1 MIIRRAERILT
12 LGLMLLLLPLTV
24 FANWSDP
31 VVVTEGNKMKLGEAF
46 QVEYYNAPSNAMIV
60 VFPIRGNMDS
70 PSASAPIASGKGSAM
85 MTIPENAGTHVY
97 CAVMCTNKSG
107 SIRVLSDTLFLFAG
121 KQTGLFEMTPDK
133 DAYIKGATI
142 TVNYKNAPVCEGD
155 IIAVYPAN
163 YNLVPFGSKDFIAPV
178 ASAAVSAADG
188 SALFRISESGYFSLY
203 YLHEGQYVSMF
214 DKKDILVGSP
224 VTLSSKKTKYIPE
237 EDVLINYKGFSPN
250 GSDWIGV
257 FPFASNVATA
267 EPLYAID
274 VEGSPSGSVTIP
286 GGTLKEGS
294 YRIVAFRQD
303 SRTALNSPVL
313 RVNIGSGSNSLR
325 YSDDKEVTYYNIV
338 SALDGLC
345 ISTQPQA
352 SVSDKQKIMKLVG
365 LGTQSDY
372 VQWKFVK
379 REDGKVNV
387 INRATGEYMLSTST
401 LNGNF
406 NYSKM
411 GIPEAT
417 TNNGFGFS
425 YIGEDQYAI
434 SSIEED
440 SIIRYLA
447 NAVSGG
453 EIYSV
458 TKKLNNAYAWKL
470 VPVETILTSVKGIHS
485 IGESVKVEGNRIVVK
500 GNQDYTVWNAEGKAV
515 GKHSVL
521 SPGVY
526 MVKWADKRS
535 VKMYVK

>member
-1 MIIRRAERILT
+1 MIMRRAERILT

-224 VTLSSKKTKYIPE
+224 VT
-237 EDVLINYKGFSPN
+237 
-250 GSDWIGV
+250 
-257 FPFASNVATA
+257 NVATA